1 MNKEY
6 SLIIFYAVIFVLAL
20 IGVFLVELP
29 GFWRGAYADLRKDLR
44 GRYPRHPWAERP
56 WEAEPTRR
64 AKPRGR

>member
-29 GFWRGAYADLRKDLR
+29 GFWQGFANGALIICPLMIVWLTWKMYSGKDR
-44 GRYPRHPWAERP
+44 
-56 WEAEPTRR
+56 
-64 AKPRGR
+64 